1 MKRFLRYFLYR
12 KGYRLLRKS
21 LRNAG
26 SESSSESSN
35 STQSAADRRQQL
47 LENPNIPADGSTVD
61 SPEQL
66 IAVLQQMDPYEFEH
80 FVADLWERMGWETE
94 VSSASAD
101 KGVDIIAR
109 KSVPYDQMLL
119 IQAKRYGPNSTVGS
133 PDVQQYAS
141 LRHQYNGVDKVLI
154 VTTNGY
160 SRQAK
165 EIAAQLNVKLIDG
178 EGLAHLITEHESLD
192 LVAEYL
198 DFIEPADETG
208 QPQEAKPAEETET
221 VEDWIPEESTTQS
234 EQTSNSTA
242 SDEVA
247 PIDGLPS
254 TLGHKITL
262 AAALSWIV
270 VFFSVLVL
278 PDSLWFIFF
287 LSTWFALPI
296 GMFLDARELSEYVEW
311 PKYTWAYLLTSLIWF
326 LAVIPAAIYLWKRR
340 AIATGSR

>member
-1 MKRFLRYFLYR
+1 MKRFLRYFVYR
-12 KGYRLLRKS
+12 EGYRLLRKS

-47 LENPNIPADGSTVD
+47 LENPNIPDDGSTVD

-80 FVADLWERMGWETE
+80 FVADLWERMDWETE

-109 KSVPYDQMLL
+109 KSVPYDQLVL

-141 LRHQYNGVDKVLI
+141 LRQQYDGVDKVLI

-160 SRQAK
+160 SRQAR
-165 EIAAQLNVKLIDG
+165 EIAEQLNVKLIDG
-178 EGLAHLITEHESLD
+178 EGLAHLVTEHESLD

-198 DFIEPADETG
+198 DFIEPVEKTDQPEEAASADETG
-208 QPQEAKPAEETET
+208 T
-221 VEDWIPEESTTQS
+221 VKDWLPEESTQS
-234 EQTSNSTA
+234 EQTTSSTTSEA
-242 SDEVA
+242 NT
-247 PIDGLPS
+247 PTDGLPS
-254 TLGHKITL
+254 TLGQKIVMGS
-262 AAALSWIV
+262 ALSWIV

-278 PDSLWFIFF
+278 PEWLWFIFF
-287 LSTWFALPI
+287 LSTWVALPI
-296 GMFLDARELSEYVEW
+296 GMFVDARELSEYVDW
-311 PKYTWAYLLTSLIWF
+311 PKHTWVYLLTSLIWF
-326 LAVIPAAIYLWKRR
+326 LAVVPAVVYLWKRR
-340 AIATGSR
+340 AIVTETK